1 VAAPCCR
8 SGAPSSGRRR
18 FAASLSCILLAV
30 AAPGLASAAD
40 FYDGKTVTVIVG
52 FAPGGGVDTTAR
64 VLAKH
69 LVRHIPGQPAVV
81 VQNMEGAAGI
91 VAANHLNGRVAGD
104 GLTLAVPG
112 RSWFVEGV
120 VKSPGVAFDVNAVTY
135 IGSPGGSNSMIYLR
149 ASTGITSY
157 EALKTHPQ
165 TLTFGALGS
174 ATPTAMVPVMLAGH
188 GMPIKVVLGY
198 VSTARVLLAL
208 EQGEVDG
215 VFTVEDSFGRRQDM
229 IGNKVVVPVLQS
241 QPLHA
246 GIPLVQDVLPKSE
259 AQLLSVIRAL
269 DTFGLPLVGPP
280 GIPADRVAILRKAF
294 LDMCADKEFQADA
307 AKIDLPVGAP
317 ISGARLAQMIN
328 ELAAAAT
335 PDIVTAYRRLAT
347 GGGKG
352 SVK

>member
-1 VAAPCCR
+1 MLRSAA
-8 SGAPSSGRRR
+8 RR
-18 FAASLSCILLAV
+18 FAGGVLFVLV
-30 AAPGLASAAD
+30 AAAPSLARAAD
-40 FYDGKTVTVIVG
+40 FYEGKTLTMIVG

-135 IGSPGGSNSMIYLR
+135 IGSAGGSNSMMYLR
-149 ASTGITSY
+149 ASTGIMSFA
-157 EALKTHPQ
+157 ALKTYPQ

-174 ATPTAMVPVMLAGH
+174 ATATAMVPAMLAAQGV
-188 GMPIKVVLGY
+188 PLKTVLGY

-208 EQGEVDG
+208 EQGEIDG
-215 VFTVEDSFGRRQDM
+215 VFTVEESFGRRQDL
-229 IGNKVVVPVLQS
+229 IKGHAVVPVLQS
-241 QPLHA
+241 QPVHP
-246 GIPLVQDVLPKSE
+246 GIPLLQDVLPKDDSP
-259 AQLLSVIRAL
+259 LLSVIMAL
-269 DTFGLPLVGPP
+269 DSFGLPMVGPP
-280 GIPADRVAILRKAF
+280 GIPADRVAVLRKAF

-307 AKIDLPVGAP
+307 AKIDLPTGAP
-317 ISGARLAQMIN
+317 ISGARLAQMID

-335 PDIVTAYRRLAT
+335 PDIVAAYRRLA
-347 GGGKG
+347 GGGSKA
-352 SVK
+352 SAR